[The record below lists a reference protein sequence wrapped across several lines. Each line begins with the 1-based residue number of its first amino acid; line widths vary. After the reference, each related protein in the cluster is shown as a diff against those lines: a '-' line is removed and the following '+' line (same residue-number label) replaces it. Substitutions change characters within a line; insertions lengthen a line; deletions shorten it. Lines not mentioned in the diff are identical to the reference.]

1 MCESEIIVIIIGEA
15 VQSGRI
21 QPERTLSVEEVTLI
35 YVKKVK
41 QS

>member
-21 QPERTLSVEEVTLI
+21 QPERTLSVEVTLI